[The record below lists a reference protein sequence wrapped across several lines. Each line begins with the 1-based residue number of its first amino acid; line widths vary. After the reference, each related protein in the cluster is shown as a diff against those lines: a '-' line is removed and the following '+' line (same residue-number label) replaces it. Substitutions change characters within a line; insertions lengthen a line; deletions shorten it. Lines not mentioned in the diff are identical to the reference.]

1 VISCSERPVENKFSN
16 RPKEV
21 FVRNVLRFCFLLLIA
36 PLTRQ
41 ALAEQPPKPATA
53 ATKAANARVLQ
64 ELPFSDQ
71 QDFEDAR
78 RGWIAPLPDN
88 GLIKSA
94 DGRVV
99 WDLSRFQVVKSEEA
113 PDTVNPSLWRQMRL
127 LTIAGLFQVTPR
139 IYQVRGADISNITFI
154 EGASGVIV
162 MDPLISAETAHAAL
176 ELYRKHRGIKP
187 VVAVIF
193 THSHVDH
200 YGGALGVIDPADVK
214 AGKVKIVAP
223 EHFLEEAVSE
233 NLLAGNHMLRRASY
247 MYGRLLPQGP
257 SFALGSGLGLG
268 VSSGSSQPF
277 PPTDII
283 TKTGQSLTLDGLTFE
298 FLMAPGSE
306 APAEMHFYIPELKA
320 LCTAENANHSLHNL
334 YTLRGAKV
342 RDARAWAGYLQQTIE
357 RWPHAEVLFA
367 PHFWPTWG
375 NQRVMEHLKKQRDLY
390 KFINDQTLRLANKGY
405 NMVEAASMIQLPQ
418 ELASYWPSR
427 GYYGSLSHNVRAV
440 WNYYLGFFDG
450 NPARLD
456 PLPPAEAGKHF
467 VEYMGGA
474 DAVLAK
480 ARKDFDAGNYR
491 WVAQVLDQVVSAEPD
506 NQAAKNLLADA
517 LEQLGYQSE
526 NATWRNFYLSG
537 AQELRNGLFKFPVPF
552 RMSEEGLSRLP
563 TPEIFDYLAIRF
575 SGAKASGKRAA
586 ANIKLADSS
595 ELYSM
600 VFENGVLIAGRPL
613 EKSGVTLAMS
623 KKDLAALALGTASL
637 EDKIKSGMVQVTGD
651 PSALEQMLALT
662 EKFDFWWNV
671 STPNP
676 PER

>member
-1 VISCSERPVENKFSN
+1 MVLRKHRLPLIPADASRRF
-16 RPKEV
+16 
-21 FVRNVLRFCFLLLIA
+21 FVRNVLRICFVLIVTLA
-36 PLTRQ
+36 WP
-41 ALAEQPPKPATA
+41 ALAEQGPKPATA
-53 ATKAANARVLQ
+53 ATKAANAKVLR
-64 ELPFSDQ
+64 ELPFSDHR
-71 QDFEDAR
+71 DFEDAR
-78 RGWIAPLPDN
+78 RGWIAPLPGN
-88 GLIKSA
+88 GLIKGA

-99 WDLSRFQVVKSEEA
+99 WNLSLFQVAKSEEA

-127 LTIAGLFQVTPR
+127 LTITGLFEVTSR

-154 EGASGVIV
+154 EGANGVIV

-176 ELYRKHRGIKP
+176 ELYRRHRGNKP

-200 YGGALGVIDPADVK
+200 YGGVLGVVDPADVK

-223 EHFLEEAVSE
+223 DHFLEEAASE

-257 SFALGSGLGLG
+257 TLAMGSGLGLG
-268 VSSGSSQPF
+268 VSSGSSQLY

-283 TKTGQSLTLDGLTFE
+283 TKTGQKLTLDGLTFE

-320 LCTAENANHSLHNL
+320 VCAAENANHSLHNL

-342 RDARAWAGYLQQTIE
+342 RDARRWAGYLQQTME
-357 RWPHAEVLFA
+357 RWPDAEVLFA

-375 NQRVMEHLKKQRDLY
+375 NQRVMEHLKKQRNLY

-405 NMVEAASMIQLPQ
+405 NMVEAASMIDLPK
-418 ELASYWPSR
+418 ELAGYWPNR
-427 GYYGSLSHNVRAV
+427 GYYGSVSHDVRAV

-456 PLPPAEAGKHF
+456 PLPPAEAGKRF

-480 ARKDFDAGNYR
+480 ARKDFDEGNYR
-491 WVAQVLDQVVSAEPD
+491 WVAQVLDQVVSANPD
-506 NQAAKNLLADA
+506 NQAARDLLADA
-517 LEQLGYQSE
+517 LEQLGYQNE
-526 NATWRNFYLSG
+526 NASWRNFYLTG
-537 AQELRNGLFKFPVPF
+537 AQELRNGLFKVPVP
-552 RMSEEGLSRLP
+552 RTSEEAMSRLP
-563 TPEIFDYLAIRF
+563 AMDIFDYLAIRLNG
-575 SGAKASGKRAA
+575 SKAAGKKAI
-586 ANIKLADSS
+586 ANIKLSDSN
-595 ELYSM
+595 EQYSL
-600 VFENGVLIAGRPL
+600 VFEDGVLNAGSPVQNP
-613 EKSGVTLAMS
+613 EATLTMT
-623 KKDLAALALGTASL
+623 KKDLAALALGSASL
-637 EDKIKSGMVQVTGD
+637 QDKIQSGAIQVTGD
-651 PSALEQMLALT
+651 PAGLAQMFSLT

-671 STPNP
+671 ATPNP

>member
-1 VISCSERPVENKFSN
+1 
-16 RPKEV
+16 
-21 FVRNVLRFCFLLLIA
+21 VRNVLRLCFVLIV
-36 PLTRQ
+36 
-41 ALAEQPPKPATA
+41 ALARPAVAEQGPKPATA
-53 ATKAANARVLQ
+53 ATKAANAKVSQ

-71 QDFEDAR
+71 RDFEDAR
-78 RGWIAPLPDN
+78 RGWIAPLPDD
-88 GLIKSA
+88 GVIKSA

-99 WDLSRFQVVKSEEA
+99 WNLPMFQVAKGEEA
-113 PDTVNPSLWRQMRL
+113 PETVNPSLWRQMRL
-127 LTIAGLFQVTPR
+127 LAITGLFEVTPR

-154 EGASGVIV
+154 EGSTGVIV

-176 ELYRKHRGIKP
+176 DLYRKHRGNKP

-200 YGGALGVIDPADVK
+200 YGGVLGVVDPADVK
-214 AGKVKIVAP
+214 AGRIKIVAP

-257 SFALGSGLGLG
+257 TLAMGSGLGLG
-268 VSSGSSQPF
+268 VSSGSSQTY

-283 TKTGQSLTLDGLTFE
+283 SKTGQKLTLDGLTFE

-306 APAEMHFYIPELKA
+306 APAEMHFYIAELKA

-342 RDARAWAGYLQQTIE
+342 RDARRWAGYLQETIE
-357 RWPHAEVLFA
+357 RWPDAEVLFA
-367 PHFWPTWG
+367 PHFWPTLG

-405 NMVEAASMIQLPQ
+405 NMVEAASMIELPQ

-427 GYYGSLSHNVRAV
+427 GYYGSVSHNVRAV
-440 WNYYLGFFDG
+440 WNYYLGFLDG

-480 ARKDFDAGNYR
+480 ARQDFDAGNYR
-491 WVAQVLDQVVSAEPD
+491 WVAQVLDQVVSADPN
-506 NQAAKNLLADA
+506 NQPARELLADA

-526 NATWRNFYLSG
+526 NASWRNFYLTG
-537 AQELRNGLFKFPVPF
+537 AQELRNGLFKVPVP
-552 RMSEEGLSRLP
+552 RMSADSLSRLP
-563 TPEIFDYLAIRF
+563 TTDIVDYLAIRLN
-575 SGAKASGKRAA
+575 GAKAAGKKAT
-586 ANIKLADSS
+586 ANIRLLDSN
-595 ELYSM
+595 ELYSLA
-600 VFENGVLIAGRPL
+600 FEDGVLNAGRPL
-613 EKSGVTLAMS
+613 KSPEATLTMT

-637 EDKIKSGMVQVTGD
+637 QDKINSGAVQVTGD
-651 PSALEQMLALT
+651 AAGVAQMLALT
-662 EKFDFWWNV
+662 DQFDFWWNV

>member
-1 VISCSERPVENKFSN
+1 
-16 RPKEV
+16 
-21 FVRNVLRFCFLLLIA
+21 VRNVLRFCFLLLIV
-36 PLTRQ
+36 PLARV

-53 ATKAANARVLQ
+53 ATKAANARVLR
-64 ELPFSDQ
+64 ELPFNDQ
-71 QDFEDAR
+71 RDFEDAR
-78 RGWIAPLPDN
+78 RGLIAPLPDN

-99 WDLSRFQVVKSEEA
+99 WNLSQYQVANSEVA

-154 EGASGVIV
+154 EGATGVIV

-176 ELYRKHRGIKP
+176 ELYRKHRGNKP

-200 YGGALGVIDPADVK
+200 YGGALGVVDPADVK

-283 TKTGQSLTLDGLTFE
+283 TKTGQTLTLDGLSFE

-405 NMVEAASMIQLPQ
+405 NMVETASMIQLPQ
-418 ELASYWPSR
+418 ELASDWSSR
-427 GYYGSLSHNVRAV
+427 GYYGSISHNVRAT

-526 NATWRNFYLSG
+526 NASWRNFYLSG

-575 SGAKASGKRAA
+575 NGAKASGKRAV
-586 ANIKLADSS
+586 ANIKLADSN
-595 ELYSM
+595 ELYSL
-600 VFENGVLIAGRPL
+600 VFEDGVLIAGRPL
-613 EKSGVTLAMS
+613 EKSDVTLAMT

-637 EDKIKSGMVQVTGD
+637 EDKIKSGAVQVTGD
-651 PSALEQMLALT
+651 PSGLEQMLALT